1 MSAAPLWTAA
11 EIAAATGAPLPGGA
25 AWTADGVSIDS
36 RTMARGDLFV
46 ALKGPNF
53 DGHGFVPG
61 VLAAGAAGA
70 LVDHVPDGVDPAD
83 PRLLRVDDT
92 LAALT
97 RLGRA
102 GRDRTRARV
111 VAVTGSVGK
120 TGTKELLRLAL
131 EANGS
136 TVASRA
142 SLNNHWGLPLSL
154 ARVPRDVDWVV
165 QEVGMNHAGEIAAL
179 APLARPH
186 VGVIT
191 TVEPVHIEFFLSVE
205 AIADAKAELF
215 LGMDADGTAVLNR
228 DNPHFERLARHARA
242 RGLRRILDF
251 GAAEGTHAHLV
262 AAELAETGSRVEA
275 IVGGRP
281 LRYRLGAPGRHWV
294 QNSLAA
300 LAAVDALGADVALA
314 AEALSAIA
322 APVGRGARREVTLPG
337 GGAFTLLDES
347 YNANPA
353 SMRAAFS
360 VLATTAPGP
369 GGRRIAVLGDM
380 RELGETAPRLHAALA
395 EPLAAAGVDMVF
407 CCGPLMAHLHASL
420 PAALRGAHVATSD
433 ELAPVVAE
441 AVRTG
446 DVVTVKGSLGTR
458 MAPIVK
464 RLSAGPWG
472 RAPQAAAL

>member
-1 MSAAPLWTAA
+1 MTARPLWTTA
-11 EIAAATGAPLPGGA
+11 EIAAATGSPPTGA
-25 AWTADGVSIDS
+25 SWTADGVSIDS
-36 RTMARGDLFV
+36 RTVRPGDLFV

-53 DGHGFVPG
+53 DGHAFVG
-61 VLAAGAAGA
+61 AVLAAGAAGA
-70 LVDHVPDGVDPAD
+70 LVDHVPDGMTGSD
-83 PRLLRVDDT
+83 RLVLVDDT

-131 EANGS
+131 EAQGP
-136 TVASRA
+136 TIASAA

-179 APLARPH
+179 APIARPH

-191 TVEPVHIEFFLSVE
+191 TVGPVHIEFFPSVE

-215 LGMDADGTAVLNR
+215 LGMTAEGAAVLNR
-228 DNPHFERLARHARA
+228 DNPHFERLAGHARA
-242 RGLRRILDF
+242 RGIRRILDF
-251 GAAEGTHAHLV
+251 GAAPGVHAHLD
-262 AAELAETGSRVEA
+262 AAELGETGSTVTA
-275 IVGGRP
+275 TVGGRR
-281 LRYRLGAPGRHWV
+281 LRYTLGAPGRHWV
-294 QNSLAA
+294 LNSLAA
-300 LAAVDALGADVALA
+300 LAAVDALGADVEVAAAALA
-314 AEALSAIA
+314 GISAPA
-322 APVGRGARREVTLPG
+322 GRGARREVALPG

-353 SMRAAFS
+353 SMRAAFE
-360 VLATTAPGP
+360 VLAATRPAP

-380 RELGETAPRLHAALA
+380 RELGEAGPRLHAALA
-395 EPLAAAGVDMVF
+395 DPLIAAGIDILF
-407 CCGPLMAHLHASL
+407 CCGPLMAHLDASL

-433 ELAPVVAE
+433 DLAPVVAS
-441 AVRTG
+441 AVRSG

-464 RLSAGPWG
+464 RLQAGPWG
-472 RAPQAAAL
+472 GSPQAAAS

>member
-1 MSAAPLWTAA
+1 MTARPLWTAA
-11 EIAAATGAPLPGGA
+11 EIAAATGAALPAGA
-25 AWTADGVSIDS
+25 AWSADGVSIDS
-36 RTMARGDLFV
+36 RTLAAGDLFV

-53 DGHGFVPG
+53 DGHGFVG
-61 VLAAGAAGA
+61 RVLAAGAAGA
-70 LVDHVPDGVDPAD
+70 MVDHVPDGTDPAD
-83 PRLLRVDDT
+83 PRLVRVDDT
-92 LAALT
+92 LAALA

-136 TVASRA
+136 TIASRA

-179 APLARPH
+179 APIARPH
-186 VGVIT
+186 VGVVT
-191 TVEPVHIEFFLSVE
+191 TVEPVHIEFFPSVE

-228 DNPHFERLARHARA
+228 DNPHFERLASHARA
-242 RGLRRILDF
+242 RGIRRILDF
-251 GAAEGTHAHLV
+251 GTAAGTHAHLEAADLGEAGSTV
-262 AAELAETGSRVEA
+262 AAT
-275 IVGGRP
+275 VGGRR

-294 QNSLAA
+294 VNSLAA
-300 LAAVDALGADVALA
+300 LAAVDALGADVAAAADALA
-314 AEALSAIA
+314 AIA
-322 APVGRGARREVTLPG
+322 APAGRGARREIALPG

-360 VLATTAPGP
+360 VLAATRPGP

-380 RELGETAPRLHAALA
+380 RELGEPGPRLHAALA
-395 EPLAAAGVDMVF
+395 EPLAEAGVDMVF
-407 CCGPLMAHLHASL
+407 CCGPLMAHLHARL
-420 PAALRGAHVATSD
+420 PAAARGAHVATSD
-433 ELAPVVAE
+433 ELAAIVAE
-441 AVRTG
+441 AVRAG

-458 MAPIVK
+458 MAPIVQ
-464 RLSAGPWG
+464 RLTAGPWG
-472 RAPQAAAL
+472 RVPQAAL

>member
-11 EIAAATGAPLPGGA
+11 EIAEATGARLPPGA
-25 AWTADGVSIDS
+25 AWTVAGVAIDS
-36 RTMARGDLFV
+36 RTLVAGDLFV
-46 ALKGPNF
+46 ALHGPNF
-53 DGHGFVPG
+53 DAHRFVAD
-61 VLAAGAAGA
+61 VLARGAGAA
-70 LVDHVPDGVDPAD
+70 LVDHVPDGVAAD
-83 PRLLRVDDT
+83 DQRLVLVDDT
-92 LAALT
+92 LAGLT

-102 GRDRTRARV
+102 GRERTRARV

-120 TGTKELLRLAL
+120 TGSKELLRLAL

-136 TVASRA
+136 TIASRA

-179 APLARPH
+179 APVARPH
-186 VGVIT
+186 VGLIT
-191 TVEPVHIEFFLSVE
+191 TVEPVHIEFFPSVE

-215 LGMDADGTAVLNR
+215 LGMDADGVAVLNR
-228 DNPHFERLARHARA
+228 DNPHFARLAGHARV
-242 RGLRRILDF
+242 RGIRRILDF
-251 GAAEGTHAHLV
+251 GVAAGTHAHLDDAELDESGSVV
-262 AAELAETGSRVEA
+262 AAT
-275 IVGGRP
+275 VGGRR

-294 QNSLAA
+294 LNSLGA
-300 LAAVDALGADVALA
+300 LAAVDALGADVARA
-314 AEALSAIA
+314 AEAMGAIA
-322 APVGRGARREVTLPG
+322 APAGRGARREIGLAH

-360 VLATTAPGP
+360 VLGATRPAP

-395 EPLAAAGVDMVF
+395 EPLAAAGIDMVF
-407 CCGPLMAHLHASL
+407 CCGPLMAHLHACL
-420 PAALRGAHVATSD
+420 PVASRGVHVATSD
-433 ELAPVVAE
+433 ELAPIVAE
-441 AVRTG
+441 AVRPG
-446 DVVTVKGSLGTR
+446 DVVTVKGSLGTN

-464 RLSAGPWG
+464 RLTAGPWG
-472 RAPQAAAL
+472 PAPRAAV